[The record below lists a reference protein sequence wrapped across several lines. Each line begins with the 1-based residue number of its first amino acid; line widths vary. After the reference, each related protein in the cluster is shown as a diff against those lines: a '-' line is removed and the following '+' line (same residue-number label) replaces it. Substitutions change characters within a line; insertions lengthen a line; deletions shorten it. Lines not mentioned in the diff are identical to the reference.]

1 MPIPAFMLSVVARQ
15 RAQLGADFLRQFP
28 NHWLVWE
35 PGPWRPT
42 ATREAANHRPT
53 LPPGTAPPPR
63 PTGEDAVCYP
73 LPAEPGKLV
82 SVGRST
88 SNDVV
93 VNDLTV
99 SRHQLTL
106 ESTDEGWRV
115 VLLATRSQEP
125 PGGLSAWSGRLNGVR
140 MTHGDWYPLRSGDV
154 LTVGEAAL
162 SYYRPEGFLE
172 RLARGGPTASLG

>member
-15 RAQLGADFLRQFP
+15 RARLAERFFQEYPHD
-28 NHWLVWE
+28 WLVWE

-42 ATREAANHRPT
+42 ASRDAANRRPT
-53 LPPGTAPPPR
+53 LPPGADPAPR
-63 PTGEDAVCYP
+63 PTGEDAVCFP
-73 LPAEPGKLV
+73 LPTEAGRLV

-106 ESTDEGWRV
+106 EATDEGWRV

-125 PGGLSAWSGRLNGVR
+125 PGGLSAWCGRLNGVR
-140 MTHGDWYPLRSGDV
+140 MSHGDWYPLRNRDV

-162 SYYRPEGFLE
+162 TYYRPEAFGE
-172 RLARGGPTASLG
+172 RLTRGGAAGPPG

>member
-15 RAQLGADFLRQFP
+15 RAQLGAEFTRQFP

-42 ATREAANHRPT
+42 ATREAANQRPT
-53 LPPGTAPPPR
+53 LPPDAAPPPR

-73 LPAEPGKLV
+73 LPTEPGRLV

-88 SNDVV
+88 TNDVV

-106 ESTDEGWRV
+106 ESVEEGWRV

-125 PGGLSAWSGRLNGVR
+125 PGGLGAWSGKLNGKT
-140 MTHGDWYPLRSGDV
+140 MTHGDWYVLRSGDAI
-154 LTVGEAAL
+154 TVGQAGL
-162 SYYRPEGFLE
+162 TYFRPEEFVR
-172 RLARGGPTASLG
+172 RLGRG